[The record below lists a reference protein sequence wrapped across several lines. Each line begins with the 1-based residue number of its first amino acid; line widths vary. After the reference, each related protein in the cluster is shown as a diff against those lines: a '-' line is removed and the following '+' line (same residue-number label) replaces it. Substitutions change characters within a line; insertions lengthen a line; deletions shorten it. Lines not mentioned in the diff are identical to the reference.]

1 MTSRIVTSLHTI
13 HKSVWAVLLVG
24 VISLAGW
31 LGIMPT
37 SYALEASDLE
47 PAPESVEAREAAY
60 DEAKDIAS
68 DPKMGVEKEYERNIE
83 AYREEHADEMGI
95 VGEVK
100 ELVNKVTGNE

>member
-1 MTSRIVTSLHTI
+1 MTSRIVTSSRAI

-24 VISLAGW
+24 IISLASW
-31 LGIMPT
+31 LGIMPA
-37 SYALEASDLE
+37 SYAIEASDLE

-83 AYREEHADEMGI
+83 AYREEHADETGI
-95 VGEVK
+95 IEEVK
-100 ELVNKVTGNE
+100 ELVNQVTGKD